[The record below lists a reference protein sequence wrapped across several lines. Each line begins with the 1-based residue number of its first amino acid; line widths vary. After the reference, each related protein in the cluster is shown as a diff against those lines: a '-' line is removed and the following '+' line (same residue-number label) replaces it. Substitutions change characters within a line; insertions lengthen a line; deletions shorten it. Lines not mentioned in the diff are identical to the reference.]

1 MNSFRCIAISI
12 CLLSTLGSGLAQ
24 QMGGKPVL
32 SAEPAKPAPPMPAP
46 KASVQAGP
54 LSPEY
59 IIGADDSLK
68 IEVWKEPQ
76 LSTTLTVRPDG
87 KISLP
92 LINDIMAAG
101 FTSEQLGENISA
113 QLTKFVTDPVV
124 NVSVLQVNSK
134 NVFMIG
140 NVGHVGSIPIAPG
153 MTILQAIASAGGLTP
168 YANGKH
174 IYILRGDPGKQQKVF
189 FDYNKAVKKGT
200 CKVSRCFPA
209 TPSWS
214 HEKYT
219 QFRFQVLRPVRRVAN
234 CSYPALYAAVY
245 PCARTFYRRADHDD
259 GFADAGAGSPG
270 RGGCA
275 GLHRLCSAPHR
286 GHVELWGERLGEPFV
301 GLPREP
307 GSLFRDQF
315 DGQSGLHFEQQVV
328 SLQHGLL
335 RRSLLVDVGRTIL

>member
-189 FDYNKAVKKGT
+189 FDYNKAVKKGDMQGVT
-200 CKVSRCFPA
+200 
-209 TPSWS
+209 
-214 HEKYT
+214 
-219 QFRFQVLRPVRRVAN
+219 L
-234 CSYPALYAAVY
+234 L
-245 PCARTFYRRADHDD
+245 
-259 GFADAGAGSPG
+259 PG
-270 RGGCA
+270 
-275 GLHRLCSAPHR
+275 
-286 GHVELWGERLGEPFV
+286 
-301 GLPREP
+301 
-307 GSLFRDQF
+307 DTI
-315 DGQSGLHFEQQVV
+315 VV
-328 SLQHGLL
+328 P
-335 RRSLLVDVGRTIL
+335 